1 MRAVQGYL
9 FAAVAAALA
18 VSMLRTVPQN
28 RSVRRIA
35 DLLGGIIVLLVLLRP
50 LIRLRV
56 GDLGD
61 YLARFRPD
69 EAMIDSA
76 VQAGQSESAR
86 LISEQTAAYILDK
99 AQDLG
104 ARLEVQVELAEL
116 SEHYHYP
123 CAVTLR
129 GGWSAEQKRALADYI
144 SQTLGIPEERQ
155 IWQEE

>member
-18 VSMLRTVPQN
+18 VSLLRAVPQN

-35 DLLGGIIVLLVLLRP
+35 DLLGGILVLLVLLRP
-50 LIRLRV
+50 LIRLRI
-56 GDLGD
+56 GDLDD
-61 YLARFRPD
+61 YLARLRPD
-69 EAMIDSA
+69 EALIDSA

-99 AQDLG
+99 AQALG
-104 ARLEVQVELAEL
+104 TQIEVQVELAEL

-123 CAVTLR
+123 YAVKLR
-129 GGWSAEQKRALADYI
+129 GSWSLNQRLALSEYI

-155 IWQEE
+155 LWLEK